1 MLGAAI
7 AQAQTINAV
16 YFAQTHVLK
25 ATDAYFG
32 LVGNREALIKVHVTA
47 PGAPA
52 SPAVTATLTLS
63 GQPNLVLPLTGPAT
77 LPATIPDGLGVVQHS
92 YANTFTGIIPAA
104 YVKKGL
110 QITVNAGA
118 ATTNLTNLDIGAPT
132 KVIMTM
138 FDVQYF
144 SNTTS
149 DYPAGTF
156 AEVEA
161 KWPVAD
167 LEVRRLKNIVFPEL
181 VIPPRADVGAKAV
194 RIKSKAEYYTQT
206 NLSFDGEQAAALDW
220 NAALKRAAGRSGRW
234 SLYYLNV
241 YNAVAGGQAGGFAGV
256 GSGTSQGILHHEL
269 GHALSLPHWGDSAA
283 YPYKGDMYGIQA
295 PAIYNDTHAG
305 PAWAFHLPTR
315 AFIPP
320 TVQSGNAGGKPVGT
334 YKADPMQ
341 GGGEGWQE
349 PAYLLN
355 HFSDY
360 SVNQMRDYLQGHV
373 VVWNA
378 ALNSWAQWNQTAGDY
393 TTTVSNNGIQF
404 PTTRDVQVISI
415 MASLSGANPAVNMV
429 YPPIGPY
436 TAGLIRLFDPTV
448 AADRTAAGSTGYAPS
463 TGCDYSVRV
472 VQGGVTKTYMLAA
485 SNLSTADPYA
495 ESSLITEAINLPAS
509 GGTVTKIELLSTPNA
524 EDVGLPANPTVLYTW
539 APLMPEPGAF
549 ELPPTANSASAITMT
564 ALPGEVA
571 FGQTGGTIEYQFT
584 ETTGNPGATSSA
596 WQTSRSYTDIGLTAG
611 TQYSYT
617 VSIRAGTLATTASAP
632 ASATTP
638 SAGIAGTIT
647 VNATEAFALQSGSG
661 YKAVTGLGTFDAATA
676 DKLVVVIAAENA
688 NNDHFALTGVRYNG
702 KQMIEAVQQTGI
714 TADGAVAFYYLDN
727 PGPVGSG
734 IVVSGYNPNG
744 GLGTAYA
751 LSGTRPGS
759 GAFNSRKGSTIA
771 SVPLTTSAANSLVI
785 AALANSGNANA
796 AGTPTAVAPLTQNH
810 SANWGSQWG
819 SHAAGSMQVAVPG
832 NVTPTFTTST
842 GSGYSINIAAVEFLA
857 ETTPGSTWVQTI
869 GGAQSWIT
877 GANWILG
884 SAPTPLAIDTVDFS
898 TVNLAAN
905 TTLTLGADR
914 TGGLWKFGDTTG
926 AETWTI
932 NSGNTITLGGTT
944 PTIEV
949 VNNSAQLNC
958 VVAGSAGLTKTGA
971 GTLHLNASNTYGG
984 VTRINAGTL
993 QATTLANGGSASS
1006 IGSASTAAT
1015 NLILNGGTLEYS
1027 GSAVSTNRLFS
1038 LQASSTIVASGT
1050 GAVNFT
1056 NASAIG
1062 FNSSTTAKT
1071 LTLDGTNTGS
1081 NNITAIIGDNTGATS
1096 LTKSGTGTWVLSGAN
1111 TFTGATII
1119 NGGTLRLANLA
1130 AAQNSSGVNIN
1141 NGTNAGTLQ
1150 LAINTAFATFPLL
1163 GGGSSAQ
1170 GTILSDRASAGAG
1183 LTHVLG
1189 AANFGT
1195 NTYNF
1200 AAGSNVTSG
1209 TAGISFTSVG
1219 LSGGGTGTTVLN
1231 PTTANLTIVG
1241 AVTIPSGGTTKTL
1254 NLGGTS
1260 TGSSI
1265 GGAITDGIGTLSLTK
1280 SNTGTWVVSG
1290 LSATAASNYGG
1301 STIIDDG
1308 TLRITTTSP
1317 SLDGGLTFGSA
1328 AGATNDGTLDL
1339 SAASATFA
1347 GAFLVR
1353 TDSTTPNAISI
1364 GTGRTLQLNGAVTV
1378 GYNSSANS
1386 NTRLSVTGAGTL
1398 SFGTSGTPTNANVQ
1412 IGNGQTSS
1420 ISNTATMDL
1429 SGLSNFYSNLGTG
1442 TFRVGSP
1449 TNSGGVSAGGST
1461 VILAPNS
1468 TIIADKLLL
1477 ASPDSS
1483 SSIQSLKL
1491 GSGTNV
1497 LNVSTIHVTGTG
1509 NLFANNNGRSTG
1521 SLAFNGPTGSFTL
1534 RGLAGGTTR
1543 SDLNV
1548 AWTNMNTGNA
1558 PTGTFDTTGHTADL
1572 LLGTMTIGRR
1582 TTNAGAVI
1590 SGVFNFNQGQLDAND
1605 LIVALVESGSGS
1617 NGTVSLGGGT
1627 TTFRSISHPIRLSE
1641 NTTSAG
1647 TATGTL
1653 NISGGTVSVLA
1664 NAGASIRIA
1673 DATVAG
1679 GTATGTLNLT
1689 GGTLTVAGDILRGAA
1704 TGTSNATAK
1713 LSGGTLNMG
1722 GHDIGAAGTGA
1733 VTFIAESGTLQNV
1746 ATING
1751 NGGLTKTTVGTLT
1764 LSGTNAYSGVTNLSE
1779 GLISL
1784 GSATALG
1791 TAAGNTVVASGAEIF
1806 AGTAVANTT
1815 LAEPFNISGT
1825 GVTGAIHI
1833 GNSITGITFSGA
1845 IALSADA
1852 RIQAEGSTSSTFTGG
1867 INTNGFALTLNG
1879 SGTVAV
1885 STTGISGSGSLIK
1898 NTGGITHLNA
1908 ANTFTGTTSLTAGT
1922 LNLNAVN
1929 ALGSTSAITIASG
1942 AFLQQQEITGSLIGD
1957 TTAVTVNGAFE
1968 LDKNE
1973 TIGGLA
1979 GSGTVIAKDLNN
1991 DNASAEVWTLTV
2003 GSSNTNS
2010 TFSGTLQD
2018 NGTDAKLLLTKIGT
2032 GNQTLTGAN
2041 TYSGNTTVSA
2051 GTLTLTNAPS
2061 PLNANSGNDA
2071 STVTISTTGAT
2082 LNLTYTGTDKVDK
2095 LFIGTN
2101 QMPPGVYGKSG
2112 SASPIIGIAQIT
2124 GDGTLTVANGPAGFA
2139 AWATGTFA
2147 TGQLPVNQQG
2157 PNDDYDKDGIGN
2169 LLEYAIAGHDPTVA
2183 NPALGTF
2190 NGTTLSFTK
2199 RPGTSGLT
2207 YVIQKSIDLGLT
2219 DPWLEVLAGASY
2231 INNATTISYSL
2242 TPGTLAKNFLRLRV
2256 LSN

>member
-1 MLGAAI
+1 LIGVAQKWLQPIHFAAPRTGFSHDHPPKKPMKLLSLLALALGASL

-16 YFAQTHVLK
+16 YFGQTHVLK

-52 SPAVTATLTLS
+52 SPAVTATLNLA
-63 GQPNLVLPLTGPAT
+63 GQAPSVLTLTGPAT
-77 LPATIPDGLGVVQHS
+77 LPASIPDGLGVVQHS

-104 YVKKGL
+104 WVKKGL
-110 QITVNAGA
+110 QITVNAGS

-181 VIPPRADVGAKAV
+181 VIPPRADVGSKAV
-194 RIKSKAEYYTQT
+194 RIRSKAEYFTQT
-206 NLSFDGEQAAALDW
+206 NLSFDGEQAAALQW
-220 NAALKRAAGRSGRW
+220 NGALKRAAGRSGRW

-241 YNAVAGGQAGGFAGV
+241 YNAFAGGQAGGFAGV

-269 GHALSLPHWGDSAA
+269 GHALSLPHWGDNAA
-283 YPYKGDMYGIQA
+283 YPYKGDMHGIQA
-295 PAIYNDTHAG
+295 PTNYNETHAG

-320 TVQSGNAGGKPVGT
+320 TVQSGTGAGA
-334 YKADPMQ
+334 YKVDPMQ
-341 GGGEGWQE
+341 GGGTGDQE
-349 PAYLLN
+349 SPYLLN

-360 SVNQMRDYLQGHV
+360 SVNQMRDYLHGHV
-373 VVWNA
+373 VVWNPT
-378 ALNSWAQWNQTAGDY
+378 LNSWAQWNQTAGDY
-393 TTTVSNNGIQF
+393 TTTVTNNGVQF
-404 PTTRDVQVISI
+404 PTTRDTQVISI

-436 TAGLIRLFDPTV
+436 TAGLIQLFDPTV
-448 AADRTAAGSTGYAPS
+448 AADRTAAQSKFAP
-463 TGCDYSVRV
+463 TNGCDYSVRV

-485 SNLSTADPYA
+485 SNLSTADPFA

-509 GGTVTKIELLSTPNA
+509 GGSVTKIELLSTPNA

-539 APLMPEPGAF
+539 APLMPEPSAF
-549 ELPPTANSASAITMT
+549 ELPPTANSSSAITMT

-596 WQTSRSYTDIGLTAG
+596 WQTSRSYTDTGLTAG

-617 VSIRAGTLATTASAP
+617 VSIRAGALATAASAP

-638 SAGIAGTIT
+638 SAGLAGTIT
-647 VNATEAFALQSGSG
+647 VNATEAFALASGSG

-702 KQMIEAVQQTGI
+702 KQMIEAVQQSGI
-714 TADGAVAFYYLDN
+714 TADGAVAVYYLDN

-759 GAFNSRKGSTIA
+759 GAFNSRKGASIT

-785 AALANSGNANA
+785 AALANSGNTNS

-810 SANWGSQWG
+810 SANWGSGWG
-819 SHAAGSMQVAVPG
+819 SHAAGSMQVAAPG
-832 NVTPTFTTST
+832 NVTPTFATST
-842 GSGYSINIAAVEFLA
+842 GGSYSINIAAVEFLA
-857 ETTPGSTWVQTI
+857 ETTPGSTWVQTT

-884 SAPTPLAIDTVDFS
+884 TAPTPLAIDTVDFS

-932 NSGNTITLGGTT
+932 NSGNSITLGGTT

-1027 GSAVSTNRLFS
+1027 GAAVSTNRLFS
-1038 LQASSTIVASGT
+1038 LQASSTIDASGT

-1096 LTKSGTGTWVLSGAN
+1096 LTKSGTGTWMLSGAN

-1130 AAQNSSGVNIN
+1130 AVQNSSGLNIN

-1150 LAINTAFATFPLL
+1150 LATNTAFATFPLL

-1189 AANFGT
+1189 VANFGT

-1200 AAGSNVTSG
+1200 AAGTNVTSG
-1209 TAGISFTSVG
+1209 TAGISFTSVN
-1219 LSGGGTGTTVLN
+1219 LSGGGNGTTVFN
-1231 PTTANLTIVG
+1231 PTTANLSIVG

-1265 GGAITDGIGTLSLTK
+1265 SGAIDDGIGTLSLTK
-1280 SNTGTWVVSG
+1280 SSTSTWVLSG

-1301 STIIDDG
+1301 GTTIDGG

-1317 SLDGGLTFGSA
+1317 SLAGGLTFGSA
-1328 AGATNDGTLDL
+1328 VGGTNVGTLDL

-1347 GAFLVR
+1347 GAFVAR
-1353 TDSTTPNAISI
+1353 TNSANAITLGS
-1364 GTGRTLQLNGAVTV
+1364 GRTLQLNGAFTV
-1378 GYNSSANS
+1378 GYNATAIP
-1386 NTRLSVTGAGTL
+1386 NTTTELDVTGAGTL
-1398 SFGTSGTPTNANVQ
+1398 SIGTSSTPTNANFQ
-1412 IGNGQTSS
+1412 IGNGATSNVGNAG
-1420 ISNTATMDL
+1420 ILDL
-1429 SGLSNFYSNLGTG
+1429 NGLANFYANLGTG
-1442 TFRVGSP
+1442 LFRVGSP
-1449 TNSGGVSAGGST
+1449 TNSGSANGGGST
-1461 VILAPNS
+1461 VILATNS
-1468 TIIADKLLL
+1468 TIQAATMLLGG
-1477 ASPDSS
+1477 PDGSANGGATAV
-1483 SSIQSLKL
+1483 QSLKL

-1497 LNVSTIHVTGTG
+1497 INLDTLNLGGLGTADGRSNGSITFNGATGT
-1509 NLFANNNGRSTG
+1509 LKMRSQTDPINGRATLNMGVRVMDTG
-1521 SLAFNGPTGSFTL
+1521 VPAFAHL
-1534 RGLAGGTTR
+1534 
-1543 SDLNV
+1543 
-1548 AWTNMNTGNA
+1548 
-1558 PTGTFDTTGHTADL
+1558 FDTTAHSADL
-1572 LLGTMTIGRR
+1572 LFGTMTIGSRS
-1582 TTNAGAVI
+1582 TTGTFTGGVTAEFRFD
-1590 SGVFNFNQGQLDAND
+1590 SGTLNAND
-1605 LIVALVESGSGS
+1605 LIVGSRG
-1617 NGTVSLGGGT
+1617 GTTAAASTGTGIVSLGGGSATFNNT
-1627 TTFRSISHPIRLSE
+1627 TGPIRLGV
-1641 NTTSAG
+1641 NTVAG
-1647 TATGTL
+1647 GNGTGTL

-1664 NAGASIRIA
+1664 NAGTSIRIA

-1679 GTATGTLNLT
+1679 GTATGMLNLT

-1704 TGTSNATAK
+1704 TGTSNATAR

-1746 ATING
+1746 ASING
-1751 NGGLTKTTVGTLT
+1751 TGGLTKTTTGTLT
-1764 LSGTNAYSGVTNLSE
+1764 LSGTNTYSGVTTVSA
-1779 GLISL
+1779 GVISI
-1784 GSATALG
+1784 GSASAFG
-1791 TAAGNTVVASGAEIF
+1791 TTAGNTVIAPGAAVF
-1806 AGTAVANTT
+1806 AGSAVANTT
-1815 LAEPFNISGT
+1815 IAEPFQIAGT
-1825 GVTGAIHI
+1825 GVTGAIQV
-1833 GNSITGITFSGA
+1833 GNSITGVSFSGA
-1845 IALSADA
+1845 VTLGADA
-1852 RIQAEGSTSSTFTGG
+1852 TIHADGSTSSSFTGG
-1867 INTNGFALTLNG
+1867 ISTNGFALTFSG
-1879 SGTVAV
+1879 SGAVNVA
-1885 STTGISGSGSLIK
+1885 TNGISGSGSVIK
-1898 NTGGITHLNA
+1898 NTGGLTTLSA
-1908 ANTFTGTTSLTAGT
+1908 VNTFTGNTTVNAGSLVLADNAQLKFVLGSSSGSNNSISGAGTVTLNGDFVIDTSAADALTSGTWTLENVASLT
-1922 LNLNAVN
+1922 
-1929 ALGSTSAITIASG
+1929 G
-1942 AFLQQQEITGSLIGD
+1942 AYG
-1957 TTAVTVNGAFE
+1957 
-1968 LDKNE
+1968 
-1973 TIGGLA
+1973 
-1979 GSGTVIAKDLNN
+1979 
-1991 DNASAEVWTLTV
+1991 
-2003 GSSNTNS
+2003 S
-2010 TFSGTLQD
+2010 TFSVVGFTD
-2018 NGTDAKLLLTKIGT
+2018 AGSNKWTKANGTSLYTFDE
-2032 GNQTLTGAN
+2032 
-2041 TYSGNTTVSA
+2041 TT
-2051 GTLTLTNAPS
+2051 GTLTLATTASYPSWINGFFPAETNPLIIGATADPDHDGIENGVEMVIGGNPKLGMDTALLPTLELVTDPVGSPAIPAGNYLLFTYRRSDFSVAAGLTAACETDADLAGTWTSATGAPGVVIQVDDNFTFT
-2061 PLNANSGNDA
+2061 PTAPNTDRVRVYVPRA
-2071 STVTISTTGAT
+2071 SNTTGFGR
-2082 LNLTYTGTDKVDK
+2082 LKVAV
-2095 LFIGTN
+2095 
-2101 QMPPGVYGKSG
+2101 P
-2112 SASPIIGIAQIT
+2112 
-2124 GDGTLTVANGPAGFA
+2124 
-2139 AWATGTFA
+2139 
-2147 TGQLPVNQQG
+2147 
-2157 PNDDYDKDGIGN
+2157 
-2169 LLEYAIAGHDPTVA
+2169 
-2183 NPALGTF
+2183 
-2190 NGTTLSFTK
+2190 
-2199 RPGTSGLT
+2199 
-2207 YVIQKSIDLGLT
+2207 
-2219 DPWLEVLAGASY
+2219 
-2231 INNATTISYSL
+2231 
-2242 TPGTLAKNFLRLRV
+2242 
-2256 LSN
+2256 